1 MDSGEGKPRLRD
13 AKQRTSTAWIR
24 YNSAMHALNL
34 LFALA
39 LLLSACAGTVD
50 QVALQTAAAATLNAG
65 VEAAQGEFDLQT
77 AEAANAQLQAT
88 VNALATANAQLMIQ
102 GTATAVAGA
111 TLASITPQLV
121 APDGATCRVGP
132 AGGFGSAGTLAAGQ
146 PYEVFGRSTDGEWW
160 QVADPDDEG
169 DTCWVFWDDE
179 FNFVGEVFNLPL
191 LAGPSLP
198 TQTAGPTS
206 APGIAARFVHTMTC
220 SGVRMAIIRVRNVG
234 PETYQS
240 AIVIVSDSN
249 GAELH
254 RSDGN
259 NEFLQ
264 NDTTCPGGQPTL
276 GPGQDKFV
284 AVSVQT
290 AAAGDTLTA
299 RVTVCTEKGYNGNC
313 WSSTTQFVP

>member
-1 MDSGEGKPRLRD
+1 M
-13 AKQRTSTAWIR
+13 RT
-24 YNSAMHALNL
+24 LNL
-34 LFALA
+34 FFVLA
-39 LLLSACAGTVD
+39 LLLSACGGTVD
-50 QVALQTAAAATLNAG
+50 QAALQTAAAATLNAG
-65 VEAAQGEFDLQT
+65 VEAAQGQFELQT

-88 VNALATANAQLMIQ
+88 VDALATQNAALMTQ

-111 TLASITPQLV
+111 TLAAITPQIV

-132 AGGFGSAGTLAAGQ
+132 AGGFGSAGTLVAGE

-179 FNFVGEVFNLPL
+179 FTFLGEVFNLPL
-191 LAGPSLP
+191 LAGPTLP

-206 APGIAARFVHTMTC
+206 APGISARFVHAITC
-220 SGVRMAIIRVRNVG
+220 GGIRMAIIRVRNVG

-240 AIVIVSDSN
+240 AIVVVSDSG

-259 NEFLQ
+259 NEFLP
-264 NDTTCPGGQPTL
+264 NDTTCPGGQPML
-276 GPGQDKFV
+276 GPGQDKYV
-284 AVSVQT
+284 AVSIQSASV
-290 AAAGDTLTA
+290 GDTLTA
-299 RVTVCTEKGYNGNC
+299 RVTVCTEKGYKGNC
-313 WSSTTQFVP
+313 WSSATQFVR